1 MSIKSK
7 KLNKDNSQNIMTDSE
22 IIALTKNVSHKLDY
36 DLIATS
42 TDPNLYR
49 ALEYWRPVP
58 GYEDK
63 YSVSNLGRI
72 KNSHGKII
80 KLQRNNRGY
89 VIYTFNDCG
98 KVTKYV
104 HHLVMAAFGDH
115 KPAPYYQIDHVDGN
129 KNNNCISNLE
139 WVTPSENTR
148 RAYQNH
154 LKTPSGAIK
163 AYQIDI
169 DSDDVIMT
177 FSTITDAALT
187 TGDST
192 YSIRAQKTLT
202 DKGYRWRID
211 IAS

>member
-1 MSIKSK
+1 MSKSK
-7 KLNKDNSQNIMTDSE
+7 VKLNKDSQVLTDAE
-22 IIALTKNVSHKLDY
+22 IIQLTNNVAHKLNY
-36 DLIATS
+36 NLISTS
-42 TDPNLYR
+42 TDPNLYN
-49 ALEYWRPVP
+49 ALEYWRPIEE
-58 GYEDK
+58 YHNK
-63 YSVSNLGRI
+63 YYVSNLGRI
-72 KNSHGKII
+72 KNAKGKII
-80 KLQRNNRGY
+80 KLQHSDRGY
-89 VIYTFNDCG
+89 TIFTFNYNG
-98 KVTKYV
+98 KVTRYI

-115 KPAPYYQIDHVDGN
+115 KPAPYYQIDHIDGN
-129 KNNNCISNLE
+129 KRNNCISNLE

-177 FSTITDAALT
+177 FGTITDAALT

-202 DKGYRWRID
+202 KKGYRWRID

>member
-1 MSIKSK
+1 MSKSK
-7 KLNKDNSQNIMTDSE
+7 KLNKDNSQIIMTDSE
-22 IIALTKNVSHKLDY
+22 IIALTQNVAHKLNY

-42 TDPNLYR
+42 TDPDLYR
-49 ALEYWRPVP
+49 ALEYWRPIP

-63 YSVSNLGRI
+63 YYVSNLGRV
-72 KNSHGKII
+72 KNAKGKVI

-89 VIYTFNDCG
+89 AIYSFNDRG
-98 KVTKYV
+98 KNTLYI
-104 HHLVMAAFGDH
+104 HHLVMEVYGPH
-115 KPAPYYQIDHVDGN
+115 KPAPNYQIDHIDGN
-129 KNNNCISNLE
+129 KLNNCISNLE

-154 LKTPSGAIK
+154 LKTPSGAIR

-169 DSDDVIMT
+169 DNDEIIMT
-177 FSTITDAALT
+177 FGTITDAALT

-192 YSIRAQKTLT
+192 YSIRTQKTLT
-202 DKGYRWRID
+202 KKGYRWRID

>member
-1 MSIKSK
+1 MSKSK
-7 KLNKDNSQNIMTDSE
+7 KLNKDNSQIIMTDSE
-22 IIALTKNVSHKLDY
+22 IIALTQNVAHKLNY

-42 TDPNLYR
+42 TDPDLYR
-49 ALEYWRPVP
+49 ALEYWRPIP

-63 YSVSNLGRI
+63 YYVSNLGRV
-72 KNSHGKII
+72 KNAKGKVI

-89 VIYTFNDCG
+89 AIYSFNDRG
-98 KVTKYV
+98 KNTLYI
-104 HHLVMAAFGDH
+104 HHLVMEVYGPH
-115 KPAPYYQIDHVDGN
+115 RPAPNYQIDHIDGN
-129 KNNNCISNLE
+129 KRNNCISNLE

-169 DSDDVIMT
+169 DSDDVIMA
-177 FSTITDAALT
+177 FGTITDASMV

-192 YSIRAQKTLT
+192 YSIRMQKTLT
-202 DKGYRWRID
+202 AKGYRWRID

>member
-7 KLNKDNSQNIMTDSE
+7 LNNEVLTDAEIIQLTQNVAHKLNYN
-22 IIALTKNVSHKLDY
+22 
-36 DLIATS
+36 LIATS
-42 TDPNLYR
+42 TDPNLYA
-49 ALEYWRPVP
+49 ALEYWRPIDDFD
-58 GYEDK
+58 GK
-63 YSVSNLGRI
+63 YLISNLGRV
-72 KNSHGKII
+72 KNLKSKII
-80 KLQRNNRGY
+80 KLQHSDRGY
-89 VIYTFNDCG
+89 TIFSFNHQG
-98 KVTKYV
+98 KVTRYI
-104 HHLVMAAFGDH
+104 HHLVMAAFGPH
-115 KPAPYYQIDHVDGN
+115 RPAPNYQIDHIDGN

-154 LKTPSGAIK
+154 LKTPSRAIR

-177 FSTITDAALT
+177 FSTITDASMV

-202 DKGYRWRID
+202 NKGYRWRID

>member
-1 MSIKSK
+1 MSKSK
-7 KLNKDNSQNIMTDSE
+7 KLNNDQVLTDAE
-22 IIALTKNVSHKLDY
+22 IITLTQNVAHKLNY
-36 DLIATS
+36 NLIATS
-42 TDPNLYR
+42 TDPNLYA
-49 ALEYWRPVP
+49 ALEYWRPIEE
-58 GYEDK
+58 YHNK
-63 YSVSNLGRI
+63 YYVSNLGRI
-72 KNSHGKII
+72 KNAKGKII
-80 KLQRNNRGY
+80 KLQRSDRGY
-89 VIYTFNDCG
+89 TIFTFNNQG
-98 KVTKYV
+98 KTTRYI

-115 KPAPYYQIDHVDGN
+115 KPAPYYQIDHIDGN

-169 DSDDVIMT
+169 DSNDVIMT

-192 YSIRAQKTLT
+192 YSIRTQKTLT
-202 DKGYRWRID
+202 AKGYRWRID